1 MFYTQSGATHLRV
14 CREAETVK
22 QIVVRFLMGAALLA
36 LTAVPAAA
44 QIEVGVGWARQ
55 CWNGCAAN
63 GLAIDF
69 SAPIRS
75 TDSTALSIVGDL
87 GWTRF
92 RSGGETEETD
102 TTIVGGVRYKFLRN
116 RRVNVFVQGTAGLVH
131 WKEAEIFGGFSG
143 NQLLVGGGGGV
154 QFVLTD
160 MIDAKVQLDWWGTKD
175 PDFEDWDLINRIF
188 VAVVFKLGE
197 R

>member
-1 MFYTQSGATHLRV
+1 
-14 CREAETVK
+14 
-22 QIVVRFLMGAALLA
+22 MGAALLA

-44 QIEVGVGWARQ
+44 QIEGSIGYARQ

-63 GLAIDF
+63 GLGIDF

-92 RSGGETEETD
+92 RDDGFTEETD
-102 TTIVGGVRYKFLRN
+102 TTFVGGVRYKFLRD
-116 RRVNVFVQGTAGLVH
+116 RRVNLFVQGTAGGVH
-131 WKEAEIFGGFSG
+131 WKENDIFGGFSG
-143 NQLLVGGGGGV
+143 TQFLVGGGAGV

-160 MIDAKVQLDWWGTKD
+160 MFDAKIQLDWWGTRD
-175 PDFEDWDLINRIF
+175 PDFEDWDLIRRLFI
-188 VAVVFKLGE
+188 AIVFKLGE